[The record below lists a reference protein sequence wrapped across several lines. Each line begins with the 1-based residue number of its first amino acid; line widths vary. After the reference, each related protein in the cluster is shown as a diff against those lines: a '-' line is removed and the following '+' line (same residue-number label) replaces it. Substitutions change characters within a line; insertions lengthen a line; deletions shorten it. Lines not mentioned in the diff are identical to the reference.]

1 MCSRGTWGMC
11 SFAYGRR
18 VTSSRLETPTHT
30 TGAHRAHRRAPHA
43 PAQRPPVRY
52 EPYLDGLFTYCLS
65 VLCDHEAATEA
76 LGAVL
81 SIADRQDARGPTAE
95 EERKS
100 WLYALARWVCLRT
113 LTERGR
119 GRQAHRRSSGT
130 VKPPRTAKAS
140 ETRKGSKASAP
151 SRHQGVHTARRTP
164 EHTTPATPEDAATP
178 APSESPAAEARRR
191 ELATLAWPE
200 AAGTTPEQREALE
213 LAVRHRLAPR
223 SVAVVL
229 GLEPTTARELLAG
242 AACEVERTRAALA
255 VVETAGCPT
264 VARLT
269 GDHQVLLSAALR
281 RELVRHVDDCPRCR
295 RAAER
300 ADAEGPWP
308 GAALAPVVALPVVEA
323 PRPSVY
329 VAMAQAQRSR
339 AAGPRFDRA
348 GYPLDPKDQA
358 ARRDRLRAR
367 VVTTTVVATVVA
379 APVIAL
385 WAAYR
390 GAPQT
395 GEGHDGTSVTATEVD
410 GAGGMSGAPSDAT
423 GDDRPGNRFGA
434 RVPDVTAEVVSTG
447 GAQHGDARL
456 AVTAR
461 TSGAVTTLT
470 LTASGRGPVSWSAAT
485 DAPWLRLSRTSG
497 TLAAGRS
504 TTIAVSVVR
513 DAQPGGPW
521 RARISLTPSGS
532 AVLIDGHGG
541 TSPTT
546 GGPRPTRPGT
556 GSPRPTDPGPT
567 DPGPTDP
574 GPTDPG
580 PTDPGPGPT
589 DPTGPPDPTDPP
601 DPTGP
606 PDPTDPPEPTPGPTD
621 PSPTDPAPTDP
632 GPSATDPTG

>member
-1 MCSRGTWGMC
+1 
-11 SFAYGRR
+11 
-18 VTSSRLETPTHT
+18 
-30 TGAHRAHRRAPHA
+30 
-43 PAQRPPVRY
+43 
-52 EPYLDGLFTYCLS
+52 
-65 VLCDHEAATEA
+65 
-76 LGAVL
+76 
-81 SIADRQDARGPTAE
+81 
-95 EERKS
+95 
-100 WLYALARWVCLRT
+100 
-113 LTERGR
+113 
-119 GRQAHRRSSGT
+119 
-130 VKPPRTAKAS
+130 
-140 ETRKGSKASAP
+140 
-151 SRHQGVHTARRTP
+151 
-164 EHTTPATPEDAATP
+164 AATP
-178 APSESPAAEARRR
+178 APAESPAAEARRR

-223 SVAVVL
+223 AVAAVL
-229 GLEPTTARELLAG
+229 GLEPATARELLAA

-255 VVETAGCPT
+255 VVEAGNCPT

-308 GAALAPVVALPVVEA
+308 GAALAPVAALPVVEA

-329 VAMAQAQRSR
+329 VATAQAQRSR
-339 AAGPRFDRA
+339 AAGPRFDRS
-348 GYPLDPKDQA
+348 GFPLDPKDQA

-410 GAGGMSGAPSDAT
+410 GAGGMSGDPYSPYENT
-423 GDDRPGNRFGA
+423 GHGSPGDRFGA

-447 GAQHGDARL
+447 GAQQGDARL

-461 TSGAVTTLT
+461 TSGAVTTIT
-470 LTASGRGPVSWSAAT
+470 LTNPGREPVSWSAAT
-485 DAPWLRLSRTSG
+485 DARWLRLSRTSG
-497 TLAAGRS
+497 TLAPGRS
-504 TTIAVSVVR
+504 TTIAVSVIR

-521 RARISLTPSGS
+521 RARIALTPSGS
-532 AVLIDGHGG
+532 AVLIEGNGV

-546 GGPRPTRPGT
+546 GGPRPTRP
-556 GSPRPTDPGPT
+556 SPDRP
-567 DPGPTDP
+567 
-574 GPTDPG
+574 
-580 PTDPGPGPT
+580 
-589 DPTGPPDPTDPP
+589 PPCLLYQP
-601 DPTGP
+601 
-606 PDPTDPPEPTPGPTD
+606 
-621 PSPTDPAPTDP
+621 
-632 GPSATDPTG
+632 

>member
-1 MCSRGTWGMC
+1 MC

-43 PAQRPPVRY
+43 PAQRPPGRY

-323 PRPSVY
+323 PAPPCTSRWPRPS
-329 VAMAQAQRSR
+329 APAPPAR
-339 AAGPRFDRA
+339 A
-348 GYPLDPKDQA
+348 
-358 ARRDRLRAR
+358 
-367 VVTTTVVATVVA
+367 
-379 APVIAL
+379 
-385 WAAYR
+385 
-390 GAPQT
+390 
-395 GEGHDGTSVTATEVD
+395 
-410 GAGGMSGAPSDAT
+410 
-423 GDDRPGNRFGA
+423 
-434 RVPDVTAEVVSTG
+434 STG
-447 GAQHGDARL
+447 PGI
-456 AVTAR
+456 
-461 TSGAVTTLT
+461 
-470 LTASGRGPVSWSAAT
+470 
-485 DAPWLRLSRTSG
+485 
-497 TLAAGRS
+497 RS
-504 TTIAVSVVR
+504 T
-513 DAQPGGPW
+513 
-521 RARISLTPSGS
+521 
-532 AVLIDGHGG
+532 
-541 TSPTT
+541 
-546 GGPRPTRPGT
+546 PRTRPPAGT
-556 GSPRPTDPGPT
+556 GCAPASSRPRSSRRWSP
-567 DPGPTDP
+567 
-574 GPTDPG
+574 
-580 PTDPGPGPT
+580 
-589 DPTGPPDPTDPP
+589 PP
-601 DPTGP
+601 
-606 PDPTDPPEPTPGPTD
+606 
-621 PSPTDPAPTDP
+621 
-632 GPSATDPTG
+632 

>member
-1 MCSRGTWGMC
+1 MCSRGTWGIR

-18 VTSSRLETPTHT
+18 VMSSRLETPTHT
-30 TGAHRAHRRAPHA
+30 TGAHRAHRRAPHP

-65 VLCDHEAATEA
+65 VLCDHDAAAEA

-81 SIADRQDARGPTAE
+81 SVADRQDARGPTAE
-95 EERKS
+95 EERQS
-100 WLYALARWVCLRT
+100 WLYALARWTCLRT

-119 GRQAHRRSSGT
+119 GRQAHRR
-130 VKPPRTAKAS
+130 PPGA
-140 ETRKGSKASAP
+140 
-151 SRHQGVHTARRTP
+151 HTAQRTP
-164 EHTTPATPEDAATP
+164 EHTSPATPEDAAVP

-213 LAVRHRLAPR
+213 LAVRHGLAPR
-223 SVAVVL
+223 AVAAVL
-229 GLEPTTARELLAG
+229 GLEPATARELLAG

-255 VVETAGCPT
+255 VVRTGHCPT
-264 VARLT
+264 VARIT
-269 GDHQVLLSAALR
+269 GDHQVLLSATLR

-300 ADAEGPWP
+300 ADAAGPWP
-308 GAALAPVVALPVVEA
+308 GAALAPVAALPVVEA

-358 ARRDRLRAR
+358 ARRERLRAR
-367 VVTTTVVATVVA
+367 LVTTTVVATVVA

-395 GEGHDGTSVTATEVD
+395 GEGHDGASVAATEVD
-410 GAGGMSGAPSDAT
+410 GAGGMGGSPNDDDG
-423 GDDRPGNRFGA
+423 GDGGDGRPGNRFGV

-447 GAQHGDARL
+447 GAPHGDARL
-456 AVTAR
+456 AVSAR

-485 DAPWLRLSRTSG
+485 DAAWLRLSRTSG
-497 TLAAGRS
+497 TLAAGQS
-504 TTIAVSVVR
+504 TTVAVAVIR
-513 DAQPGGPW
+513 HAQPGGAW

-532 AVLIDGHGG
+532 AVLIDGYGG
-541 TSPTT
+541 TAPTT

-580 PTDPGPGPT
+580 PTDPGPTDPGPT
-589 DPTGPPDPTDPP
+589 DPGPTDPGPGPTDPTDPP

-606 PDPTDPPEPTPGPTD
+606 PEPTPDPTDPG
-621 PSPTDPAPTDP
+621 PTDPAPTGP
-632 GPSATDPTG
+632 GPSAPDPTG

>member
-1 MCSRGTWGMC
+1 MC

-81 SIADRQDARGPTAE
+81 SIADRQDGRGPTAE

-113 LTERGR
+113 LTERGH
-119 GRQAHRRSSGT
+119 GRRAHRRPSGT

-140 ETRKGSKASAP
+140 ETRKGSKVSAP
-151 SRHQGVHTARRTP
+151 PRHQGAYTARRTP

-323 PRPSVY
+323 PAPPCTSRWPRPS
-329 VAMAQAQRSR
+329 APAPPGR
-339 AAGPRFDRA
+339 A
-348 GYPLDPKDQA
+348 
-358 ARRDRLRAR
+358 
-367 VVTTTVVATVVA
+367 
-379 APVIAL
+379 
-385 WAAYR
+385 
-390 GAPQT
+390 
-395 GEGHDGTSVTATEVD
+395 
-410 GAGGMSGAPSDAT
+410 
-423 GDDRPGNRFGA
+423 
-434 RVPDVTAEVVSTG
+434 STG
-447 GAQHGDARL
+447 PAI
-456 AVTAR
+456 
-461 TSGAVTTLT
+461 
-470 LTASGRGPVSWSAAT
+470 
-485 DAPWLRLSRTSG
+485 
-497 TLAAGRS
+497 RS
-504 TTIAVSVVR
+504 T
-513 DAQPGGPW
+513 
-521 RARISLTPSGS
+521 
-532 AVLIDGHGG
+532 
-541 TSPTT
+541 
-546 GGPRPTRPGT
+546 PRTRPPAGT
-556 GSPRPTDPGPT
+556 GCAPGSSRPRSSRRWSP
-567 DPGPTDP
+567 
-574 GPTDPG
+574 
-580 PTDPGPGPT
+580 
-589 DPTGPPDPTDPP
+589 PP
-601 DPTGP
+601 
-606 PDPTDPPEPTPGPTD
+606 
-621 PSPTDPAPTDP
+621 
-632 GPSATDPTG
+632 